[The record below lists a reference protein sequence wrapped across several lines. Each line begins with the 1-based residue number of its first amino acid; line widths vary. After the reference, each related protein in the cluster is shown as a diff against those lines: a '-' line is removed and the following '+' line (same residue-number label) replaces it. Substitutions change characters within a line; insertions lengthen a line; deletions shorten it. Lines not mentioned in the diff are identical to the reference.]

1 VYPFYVTNLI
11 FHLKERKIMF
21 QFGSKKHKKVI
32 SAIVI
37 LLVVVMIFSTVAVA
51 LM

>member
-1 VYPFYVTNLI
+1 
-11 FHLKERKIMF
+11 MF
-21 QFGSKKHKKVI
+21 EFGSNKHKKLV

-37 LLVVVMIFSTVAVA
+37 LLVVVMLVSTVAVA

>member
-1 VYPFYVTNLI
+1 MPFYNSL
-11 FHLKERKIMF
+11 ESEDKIMF
-21 QFGSKKHKKVI
+21 QFGSNKHKKLV

-37 LLVVVMIFSTVAVA
+37 VLVVVMVLSSVAAA

>member
-1 VYPFYVTNLI
+1 
-11 FHLKERKIMF
+11 MF
-21 QFGSKKHKKVI
+21 QFGSKKHKKLV

-37 LLVVVMIFSTVAVA
+37 VLVVVMIFSTVAVA

>member
-1 VYPFYVTNLI
+1 MRPFYVSP
-11 FHLKERKIMF
+11 ESEEKIMF
-21 QFGSKKHKKVI
+21 QFGSKKHKKLV

-37 LLVVVMIFSTVAVA
+37 VLVVLMIISTVAVA

>member
-1 VYPFYVTNLI
+1 
-11 FHLKERKIMF
+11 MF
-21 QFGSKKHKKVI
+21 QFGSNKHKKLV

-37 LLVVVMIFSTVAVA
+37 LLVVVMVFSSVAVA